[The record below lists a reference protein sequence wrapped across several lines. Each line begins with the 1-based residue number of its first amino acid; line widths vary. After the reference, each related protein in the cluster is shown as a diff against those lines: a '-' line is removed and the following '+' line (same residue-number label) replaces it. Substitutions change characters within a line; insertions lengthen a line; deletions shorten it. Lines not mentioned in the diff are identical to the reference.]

1 MAYALVALGFVLA
14 LTAAG
19 AVNFAH
25 GDLVVLGGAAAV
37 ASSTTAAPMA
47 RSANPLRVGITV
59 LDGGKVEVVVTNT
72 SGSNISVSA

>member
-14 LTAAG
+14 LNATG

-37 ASSTTAAPMA
+37 VA
-47 RSANPLRVGITV
+47 
-59 LDGGKVEVVVTNT
+59 
-72 SGSNISVSA
+72 GSWTGLPDRCCCLW